1 MPKKRNH
8 NLCKNKDT
16 DCCVLWSACNDCYY
30 YIDKKELRC
39 PFCDRVIPNKEFLF
53 KNGCHW
59 CQQKGVKN
67 E

>member
-1 MPKKRNH
+1 MCKNRNH

-30 YIDKKELRC
+30 FVSQLVC

-53 KNGCHW
+53 KNGCRW
-59 CQQKGVKN
+59 CQQRGVKN